1 MVKIFVQSVNSTP
14 RHTLESGM
22 GNTLLTALMGHLLRY
37 LTSLPHHTSAFCGAS
52 ISELDNEQWK
62 ADTAVDEAIDGND
75 SDNMTSNEATTSQ
88 NESHETPEKPERMD
102 ETMLP
107 EGEMIKCFK
116 RIMVSQYFVSLPDSQ
131 FKLTP
136 LSR

>member
-1 MVKIFVQSVNSTP
+1 MVKIFVQSVNAKS
-14 RHTLESGM
+14 RRTLESGM
-22 GNTLLTALMGHLLRY
+22 GNTLLTALMRHLLRY
-37 LTSLPHHTSAFCGAS
+37 LTSLPHHTSASCGAS

-62 ADTAVDEAIDGND
+62 ADTGVDEAIDGND
-75 SDNMTSNEATTSQ
+75 NITSNEATTSQ
-88 NESHETPEKPERMD
+88 NESRETPENPERMD
-102 ETMLP
+102 ETMPP
-107 EGEMIKCFK
+107 EDEMIKCFK